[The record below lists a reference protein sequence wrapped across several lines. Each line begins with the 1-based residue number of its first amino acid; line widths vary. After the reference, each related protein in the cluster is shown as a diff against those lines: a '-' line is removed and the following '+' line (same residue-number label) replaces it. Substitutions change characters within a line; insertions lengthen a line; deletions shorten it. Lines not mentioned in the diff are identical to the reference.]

1 LTADNSLKNQF
12 LLAMPGLTG
21 TYFGDTVTYV
31 CEHNA
36 DGAMGLMVN
45 RPTDVTLRAL
55 LTDLGI
61 DSAGV
66 SEDIPVMEGGP
77 VATER
82 GFVLHSDD
90 RTFDSSLSLGD
101 GLMLN
106 STREVLEAI
115 AAGEGPGDFL
125 VAMGYAGWGEGQ
137 LEQELLENA
146 WLTCPGNRDILFR
159 TPFAERVN
167 KAAAALGIDFR
178 LMSSQAGHA

>member
-1 LTADNSLKNQF
+1 MAAETTLKNQF
-12 LLAMPGLTG
+12 LLAMPGLAG

-45 RPTDVTLRAL
+45 RPTDVSLREL
-55 LTDLGI
+55 LSELGI
-61 DSAGV
+61 ESGSV
-66 SEDIPVMEGGP
+66 PEEIPVMEGGP
-77 VATER
+77 VATDR

-90 RTFDSSLSLGD
+90 RAFDSSLSLGD

-115 AAGEGPGDFL
+115 AAGEGPAEFL

-146 WLTCPGNRDILFR
+146 WLTCPGSRDILFR

>member
-1 LTADNSLKNQF
+1 MAADTTLKNQF
-12 LLAMPGLTG
+12 LLAMPGLAG

-36 DGAMGLMVN
+36 DGALGLMVN
-45 RPTDVTLRAL
+45 RPTDVTLQAL

-61 DSAGV
+61 ECGHVAA
-66 SEDIPVMEGGP
+66 DIPVMEGGP

-90 RTFDSSLSLGD
+90 RSFDSSLSLGK

-115 AAGEGPGDFL
+115 AAGEGPGEFL
-125 VAMGYAGWGEGQ
+125 VAMGYAGWGVGQ

-146 WLTCPGNRDILFR
+146 WLTCPGSRDILFH

>member
-1 LTADNSLKNQF
+1 
-12 LLAMPGLTG
+12 
-21 TYFGDTVTYV
+21 
-31 CEHNA
+31 
-36 DGAMGLMVN
+36 MVN
-45 RPTDVTLRAL
+45 RPTDVTLRDL

-61 DSAGV
+61 DSGDVPA
-66 SEDIPVMEGGP
+66 EIPVMEGGP

-90 RTFDSSLSLGD
+90 RSFDSSLSLGE

-115 AAGEGPGDFL
+115 AAGDGPDEFL

-137 LEQELLENA
+137 LEGELLENA
-146 WLTCPGNRDILFR
+146 WLTCPGNRDILFH
-159 TPFAERVN
+159 TPFPERVN
-167 KAAAALGIDFR
+167 KAAATLGIDFR